1 MDIPNQEIIGS
12 ATYSEIME
20 TARFLASNPDERE
33 KLEKEWNEELP
44 KGFSVTIDLFGIAH
58 LTSPLYVSSLI

>member
-44 KGFSVTIDLFGIAH
+44 KGFSITIDLFGIAH